1 MPHATHPVT
10 VRTRWL
16 TIGEGGM
23 SSPPPSTAHVFFPN
37 YGGGGH
43 RQRTEVVSK
52 RSSEAFTRLA
62 IGLSRRLGDGSV
74 VSSLHCMN
82 DPQPEGH
89 MASYIGRRKF
99 LATLGGVA
107 AWPLAARAQ
116 QPKVPT
122 IGALV
127 IGNISPEEF
136 WREFRQGLRDLG
148 YIEGQNI
155 RFEFRSA
162 EGQIDRLPELAAELV
177 RLKVDVIVTWF
188 TPTAVA
194 AKQATRDIPIVM
206 AETGDPIGTGL
217 VMSLPRP
224 GGNVTGIASVTA
236 ELAGKSVQLIR
247 DMLPSARRVTALA
260 NATDPFS
267 KPFLEQIQLGG
278 EATGTAINPIRISNN
293 KEFES
298 AFAAMERDRPDAIIV
313 QPSLPTKRAAELALQ
328 HRVPAVS
335 VPRWFVDQG
344 GLMSYSAIYADLF
357 RKAAVYVDKILK
369 GAQPADLPVEQPTR
383 FQLVINMKTAKALGI
398 TVPATLLARADEV
411 IE

>member
-1 MPHATHPVT
+1 
-10 VRTRWL
+10 
-16 TIGEGGM
+16 
-23 SSPPPSTAHVFFPN
+23 
-37 YGGGGH
+37 
-43 RQRTEVVSK
+43 
-52 RSSEAFTRLA
+52 
-62 IGLSRRLGDGSV
+62 
-74 VSSLHCMN
+74 
-82 DPQPEGH
+82 
-89 MASYIGRRKF
+89 MASYIRRRKF
-99 LATLGGVA
+99 LATLLGGAAA
-107 AWPLAARAQ
+107 AWPLSARTQ

-148 YIEGQNI
+148 YNEGQNI

-217 VMSLPRP
+217 VASLPRP
-224 GGNVTGIASVTA
+224 GGNVTGVAAVTA

-260 NATDPFS
+260 NATDAFS

-278 EATGTAINPIRISNN
+278 KATGTAINPIRIGNN
-293 KEFES
+293 EEFES

-313 QPSLPTKRAAELALQ
+313 QPSLPSKRGRAGAATPGAGSFGAALVRRRRRADVVLRDLCGPFSQGCRLCRQNPQRRPTSRFAGRAAN
-328 HRVPAVS
+328 S
-335 VPRWFVDQG
+335 F
-344 GLMSYSAIYADLF
+344 
-357 RKAAVYVDKILK
+357 
-369 GAQPADLPVEQPTR
+369 PTGH
-383 FQLVINMKTAKALGI
+383 QYENCQCTWH
-398 TVPATLLARADEV
+398 
-411 IE
+411 

>member
-1 MPHATHPVT
+1 M
-10 VRTRWL
+10 
-16 TIGEGGM
+16 
-23 SSPPPSTAHVFFPN
+23 
-37 YGGGGH
+37 
-43 RQRTEVVSK
+43 
-52 RSSEAFTRLA
+52 A
-62 IGLSRRLGDGSV
+62 IHIRRR
-74 VSSLHCMN
+74 
-82 DPQPEGH
+82 EF
-89 MASYIGRRKF
+89 IF
-99 LATLGGVA
+99 TLGGAAA
-107 AWPLAARAQ
+107 AWPVAARAQ

-162 EGQIDRLPELAAELV
+162 EGQIDRLPEVAAELV

-194 AKQATRDIPIVM
+194 AKQATREIPIVM

-236 ELAGKSVQLIR
+236 ELAGKIVQLIR

-260 NATDPFS
+260 NAIDPFS

-278 EATGTAINPIRISNN
+278 EATGTAIQPIRISNN
-293 KEFES
+293 EEFES
-298 AFAAMERDRPDAIIV
+298 AFAAMERDRPDAVIV
-313 QPSLPTKRAAELALQ
+313 KPSLPSKRAAELALN

-335 VPRWFVDQG
+335 VPRWFAEEQG
-344 GLMSYSAIYADLF
+344 GLMSYSAKYVDLF

-369 GAQPADLPVEQPTR
+369 GAQPADLPVEQPTH
-383 FQLVINMKTAKALGI
+383 FELIINMKTAKALGI
-398 TVPATLLARADEV
+398 DVPPTLLARADV
-411 IE
+411 MIE